1 MATISTSG
9 KLAYM
14 YDENTDTWYA
24 VGGAT
29 NTAAAYNWL
38 NTNTFSSTVIFEDVV
53 RSEAGINN
61 FQNATA
67 RDTALPTP
75 INGLVCF
82 VRQTDAGAQINQI
95 QYYYNGS
102 WRYVNDGSE
111 LLTKIADYTVQ
122 ASDSGQFIIM
132 DSASNRTI
140 TIPTNATVPFAIGQR
155 IDIAR
160 YGLGT
165 VTIAPATGVILASA
179 ESLVTLREQYSG
191 ATIVKTASDSWLLI
205 GDLA

>member
-1 MATISTSG
+1 MAAISTSG

-24 VGGAT
+24 VSGAT

-38 NTNTFSSTVIFEDVV
+38 NTNTFSNTVIFEEVV
-53 RSEAGINN
+53 RSKAGINN

-67 RDTALPTP
+67 RDTALPAP
-75 INGLVCF
+75 ANGVVCF
-82 VRQTDAGAQINQI
+82 VRQTDAGTQINQI

-111 LLTKIADYTVQ
+111 ILTKISDYTVQ
-122 ASDSGQFIIM
+122 VSDAGKFIIM

-140 TIPTNATVPFAIGQR
+140 TIPTNATAPFAIGQR

-179 ESLVTLREQYSG
+179 ESLVTLRGQYSA